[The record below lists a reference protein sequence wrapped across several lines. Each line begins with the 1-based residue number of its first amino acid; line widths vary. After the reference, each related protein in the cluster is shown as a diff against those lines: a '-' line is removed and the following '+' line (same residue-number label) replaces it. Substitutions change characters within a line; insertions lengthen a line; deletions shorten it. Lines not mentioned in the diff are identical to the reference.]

1 MLALPWWAWII
12 VAGVLGLAELHIP
25 GSYLVWLALGAVV
38 TGLVDAAAAGL
49 SIESQIGIFAVASA
63 LSCAGGYFIY
73 HGVGRFHR
81 ADPLLNERNRSMLR
95 QRGIVCEAIRNGE
108 GKVRLGDGVWLAAGP
123 DMPEGTPVVVDGVH
137 GTKLHVN
144 ALAAR
149 KDAEAGS

>member
-1 MLALPWWAWII
+1 M
-12 VAGVLGLAELHIP
+12 V
-25 GSYLVWLALGAVV
+25 S
-38 TGLVDAAAAGL
+38 DAFTAPIRC
-49 SIESQIGIFAVASA
+49 STRGIARW
-63 LSCAGGYFIY
+63 C
-73 HGVGRFHR
+73 
-81 ADPLLNERNRSMLR
+81 R

-149 KDAEAGS
+149 NDAEAGS